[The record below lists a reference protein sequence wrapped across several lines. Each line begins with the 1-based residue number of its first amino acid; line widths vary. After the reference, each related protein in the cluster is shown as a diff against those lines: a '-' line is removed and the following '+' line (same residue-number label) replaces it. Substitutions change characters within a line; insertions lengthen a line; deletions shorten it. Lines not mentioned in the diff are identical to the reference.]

1 LLDLIVFETKNKLH
15 NTSSFIKLVTLR
27 SRVRFTLTAMLI
39 GVHAFFVGGIAF
51 YRDFFAQPVTQG
63 GTLTIGIVATV
74 AVIVTMIILEWV
86 YIFISEKWLDPMQK
100 SVVQD
105 IADQKTADQSI
116 GDQGL
121 EIKQ

>member
-51 YRDFFAQPVTQG
+51 YRDFFAQPVSDG
-63 GTLTIGIVATV
+63 ATLTVGIVATV
-74 AVIVTMIILEWV
+74 AVIVTMILLEWV
-86 YIFISEKWLDPMQK
+86 YIFISGKWLDPMQK
-100 SVVQD
+100 SVVESIGD
-105 IADQKTADQSI
+105 EIIRDQSV

-121 EIKQ
+121 EINQ